1 MSHICSISYLNQ
13 EERIGAEKV
22 ARDTQGSFSDTHIFL
37 NEFDAIDKFGSSVV

>member
-1 MSHICSISYLNQ
+1 MSHICSISYLNK
-13 EERIGAEKV
+13 EGIGEEKV